1 MPLPS
6 LYVFSSMLSVMD
18 REGARPMPSRS
29 SGMKDMEMPL
39 SRIALG
45 ERPTM
50 FSPLW
55 IIWPPSMGRR
65 PAMASH
71 SSFWP
76 QPAMPATPRISPPR
90 I

>member
-1 MPLPS
+1 MS
-6 LYVFSSMLSVMD
+6 EYFFRIILSVMD
-18 REGARPMPSRS
+18 SEGARPIPRRS
-29 SGMKDMEMPL
+29 SGIKDMEMPL
-39 SRIALG
+39 SRMALG
-45 ERPTM
+45 DRPTM
-50 FSPLW
+50 LSPLW
-55 IIWPPSMGRR
+55 IILPDWMGRR

>member
-1 MPLPS
+1 
-6 LYVFSSMLSVMD
+6 MLSVMD
-18 REGARPMPSRS
+18 MEGARPMPSRS
-29 SGMKDMEMPL
+29 SGMKDMEMPF

-45 ERPTM
+45 GRPTM
-50 FSPLW
+50 LSPLW
-55 IIWPPSMGRR
+55 IISPDWMGRS